1 MAAETG
7 CGRTPYGCAPQG
19 SAARG
24 ARSSMEYASS
34 LVCPFSSGLFGGLR
48 ALGLV
53 DFLTQPGLR
62 QVPPPP
68 SQEAVQLGA
77 HAPPPAAP
85 TIRGSTHPSLWAGAQ
100 GPTQVPG
107 PATKWGSFLWWDL
120 STAQAPRGGPSGQN
134 QTQGRMGS
142 LLAAKSRDRTT
153 FSYGMWV
160 TKETVFTSWPSLI
173 GWLMRISHH

>member
-1 MAAETG
+1 MGGRRTAAHH
-7 CGRTPYGCAPQG
+7 
-19 SAARG
+19 RG
-24 ARSSMEYASS
+24 ALRGGRGPRWSTPRLSSALSPLAYLGNLEHLASWIS
-34 LVCPFSSGLFGGLR
+34 LHSRGSDRCHHRPPRKLCSWVHTLLRLLLRPSG
-48 ALGLV
+48 
-53 DFLTQPGLR
+53 
-62 QVPPPP
+62 
-68 SQEAVQLGA
+68 EAPTPHSGQGPR
-77 HAPPPAAP
+77 APPKCQAP
-85 TIRGSTHPSLWAGAQ
+85 LCSL
-100 GPTQVPG
+100 TCHQV
-107 PATKWGSFLWWDL
+107 GSFLWWDL

>member
-1 MAAETG
+1 MAAEAG

-34 LVCPFSSGLFGGLR
+34 FVCPFSSGLFGELR

-107 PATKWGSFLWWDL
+107 PTVQPDL
-120 STAQAPRGGPSGQN
+120 PPSGEASCGGTSARHRPPGEAPRARTKHKGEWEASLQQRVGTGRPSAMACG
-134 QTQGRMGS
+134 
-142 LLAAKSRDRTT
+142 LLKRL
-153 FSYGMWV
+153 FSQAGH
-160 TKETVFTSWPSLI
+160 
-173 GWLMRISHH
+173 R